1 MQAWTSSRR
10 KVDLYYSHKII
21 QETQSERLLKQF
33 LLLLV
38 ALLTI
43 SGCTTLGDPEA
54 SQEFKSHE
62 IGVISPDQS
71 IGQTIISRRPGF
83 NRIQVWLQ
91 TSNNNQPLTGT
102 ITIGLYENQ
111 SEQQPLREVKILA
124 SSVSHR
130 SPTSVYFQ
138 PLGNSEGQEYFI
150 ELITDGTPISIL
162 GRNEDQYP
170 FGQAWINAQPQPSDI
185 AFRLGYYYQ
194 ITSLQNDLERF
205 IQDIPYY
212 LLILITIWLPGRTLL
227 LLTGLDR
234 RFDWGGRVALSLGI
248 GLSFIPILILWTSQ
262 LNFQWSP
269 FSTKILYGLLGVLF
283 LGIWLYKFPRPILFQ
298 PIRYEPGWSIVLIL
312 SVVFIFA
319 LGLRMIMVRDLA
331 TPAWVDSVHHA
342 FISRLIV
349 ENGSLP
355 ESYSPVLDIETS
367 NYHAGFHSSF
377 AFFLWLSGMDLP
389 EGLLLFGQVLN
400 ALMVFGSYL
409 FTFNFTKSPV
419 AGLVA
424 GLVTAVFSPM
434 PAYYT
439 SWGRYTQLA
448 GLLILPS
455 AIALLIFIFDHTQ
468 KTSQF
473 TLKTAK
479 RNYLSTIL
487 LAGLVCAGLFLTHYR
502 VMAFLGLFVIAYLV
516 VSLLIQV
523 YRKNIQQWLV
533 WMPALIILG
542 LVTILLSLPWW
553 PETIKTLFTPSLAWS
568 NTSNQK
574 LFSDFSWS
582 LLTSASGLYALIIA
596 GLGWIWAVWSRQK
609 FSIILLIWISLMFF
623 TANLSAFQLPGS
635 GFINTTSVVISL
647 FLPVSCCCGYLVGW
661 VYSGWETLTPKQFK
675 FVLPSIFIGL
685 FSILSYLASPSI
697 LTIINPSTILSRQAD
712 LPAIDWL
719 NTHIPENE
727 MVLINPFSWGY
738 GIYAGGDGGYWISA
752 LSDHPTDPPPVLY
765 GLDSKTSGT
774 TSDTSRILI
783 QNSGDPDQVSR
794 QMIERDIKYLYIGA
808 KGGLFSPQSLMNF
821 PSFRLI
827 YSQNGVWIFE
837 NIEP

>member
-1 MQAWTSSRR
+1 MKR
-10 KVDLYYSHKII
+10 
-21 QETQSERLLKQF
+21 F
-33 LLLLV
+33 LLLLILLL
-38 ALLTI
+38 AL
-43 SGCTTLGDPEA
+43 SGCATLGDPEA

-91 TSNNNQPLTGT
+91 TSSNQPLAGT
-102 ITIGLYENQ
+102 ITIALYRNQ
-111 SEQQPLREVKILA
+111 SDQEPLREVKILA

-150 ELITDGTPISIL
+150 RLRTNEARIAIL

-170 FGQAWINAQPQPSDI
+170 FGQAWINNQSQPSDI

-194 ITSLQNDLERF
+194 ITSILNDLERF
-205 IQDIPYY
+205 IQDIFYY

-234 RFDWGGRVALSLGI
+234 KFDWGGRVALSIGI
-248 GLSFIPILILWTSQ
+248 SLSLIPILILWTSQ
-262 LNFQWSP
+262 LHFQWSP
-269 FSTKILYGLLGVLF
+269 FSAKILYGLLGVLS
-283 LGIWLYKFPRPILFQ
+283 LGIWLYKLPRPIILE
-298 PIRYEPGWSIVLIL
+298 PIRYKPGWSIVLLL
-312 SVVFIFA
+312 SVVVILA
-319 LGLRMIMVRDLA
+319 LGLRMVMVRDLA
-331 TPAWVDSVHHA
+331 TPVWVDSVHHA
-342 FISRLIV
+342 LISRLIF

-355 ESYSPVLDIETS
+355 ESYFPVLDIETS

-377 AFFLWLSGMDLP
+377 TFFLWISGMDLP

-409 FTFNFTKSPV
+409 FTVNFTKSPV
-419 AGLVA
+419 AGVVA

-455 AIALLIFIFDHTQ
+455 AIALLVYIFDHTR
-468 KTSQF
+468 KMSQF
-473 TLKTAK
+473 NLKTAK
-479 RNYLSTIL
+479 KKNLSTIL
-487 LAGLVCAGLFLTHYR
+487 LAGLICAGLFLTHYR
-502 VMAFLGLFVIAYLV
+502 VMAFLGIFIIAYLV
-516 VSLLIQV
+516 VLTPIQV
-523 YRKNIQQWLV
+523 YRKNTQQWLV
-533 WMPALIILG
+533 WMLTLLLLG

-574 LFSDFSWS
+574 FLSDFSWS

-596 GLGWIWAVWSRQK
+596 GLGWFWAVWSRQK
-609 FSIILLIWISLMFF
+609 FPIILLIWISLMFF

-647 FLPVSCCCGYLVGW
+647 FLPISCCCGYLVGW
-661 VYSGWETLTPKQFK
+661 IYSGWETLTPKQFK
-675 FVLPSIFIGL
+675 FILPTIFIGL
-685 FSILSYLASPSI
+685 FIILSYLASPAI

-712 LPAIDWL
+712 LPAIEWL
-719 NTHIPENE
+719 NTHIPEKE

-752 LSDHPTDPPPVLY
+752 LSNHPTNPPPVLY
-765 GLDSKTSGT
+765 GLDSKSSET
-774 TSDTSRILI
+774 TSETSRILI

-794 QMIERDIKYLYIGA
+794 QMRERNINYLFIGA
-808 KGGLFSPQSLMNF
+808 KGGLFSPQALVNTPF
-821 PSFRLI
+821 FREI

-837 NIEP
+837 RIEP